1 MPEAGSGYRKGEG
14 FIRLPAMDGQS
25 LGMLM
30 LPKTICYI
38 LLICA
43 FLKATGKKQG

>member
-1 MPEAGSGYRKGEG
+1 MKYGESAFDILYLIFAVAAGL
-14 FIRLPAMDGQS
+14 LPA

-38 LLICA
+38 LMITV
-43 FLKATGKKQG
+43 FLRSVIKE

>member
-1 MPEAGSGYRKGEG
+1 
-14 FIRLPAMDGQS
+14 MDGQS

-43 FLKATGKKQG
+43 FLKATCKKQG

>member
-1 MPEAGSGYRKGEG
+1 M
-14 FIRLPAMDGQS
+14 

-38 LLICA
+38 LLITV
-43 FLKATGKKQG
+43 FLRSVAGNVPRTIKMKEENR